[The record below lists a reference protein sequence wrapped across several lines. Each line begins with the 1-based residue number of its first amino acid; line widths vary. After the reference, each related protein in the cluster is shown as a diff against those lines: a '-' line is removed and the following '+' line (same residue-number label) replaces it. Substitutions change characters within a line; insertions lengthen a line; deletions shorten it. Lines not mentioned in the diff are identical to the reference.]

1 MKPSIVGRLSIR
13 TLLLAAGVVA
23 LMVGIACGGAEEPA
37 PAAQQQQ
44 APAAQQQQQQAAP
57 AATDAPAAM
66 QPTNTPIPQ
75 AADATARP
83 TNTPAPTATP
93 RVVATPTPSAGPKYG
108 GLLRM
113 SAYADTKD
121 WDPLGS
127 SSLSSVI
134 SYSQLYNQIVQYDTV
149 DTNAITG
156 DLAESW
162 DVSPDGLTYTFHLRE
177 NMQWTDGTEITS
189 ADIIS
194 THSRYAN
201 PCNSTGRSG
210 LWRNYAVKMEV
221 VDKDGGNCAATNQ
234 DAVLRAVDDKTVEFN
249 LQFASGAFIKFLAID
264 YAKVLPG
271 HKLDADAN
279 CAVRDAAN
287 PCSINLG
294 ENILAEQGG
303 VTSGPFVLDEYQVG
317 DFYYVDKNENY
328 FKEGRPY
335 VDRIEHTI
343 FTGQAK
349 DTLIANFE
357 AGRLDM
363 ANGGFT
369 NLSPTQYFDLEKST
383 NSEYVAHPIAAGTNW
398 GLMLNVKKPQFQS
411 HLVRQAINL
420 AVDRQEIDERVFDN
434 SGGSYCPL
442 MGLAHANEVCMD
454 WPGIRAKDT
463 PGGQEDLA
471 TAKALMV
478 EAGHG
483 DGLEVQYTVRQ
494 VGNYPDQCQVVKQQL
509 QDALGITGDI
519 ETLPSAAGYAK
530 YGTSRAEGSA
540 GDWEISCQG
549 EGMVVFDPDA
559 VYGGVYL
566 KGGTR
571 NYTDWSNDMVVDWFE
586 RQKVELDPEARREIN
601 KEAELFLH
609 SFEDNH
615 WVTLQLG
622 QLFWLVHRDV
632 KGFTAP
638 STVQYQ
644 FKHEDLWLDR

>member
-1 MKPSIVGRLSIR
+1 MKGSILGRLSLR
-13 TLLLAAGVVA
+13 LMLAAVGIVA
-23 LMVGIACGGAEEPA
+23 LTVGVACGGADE
-37 PAAQQQQ
+37 
-44 APAAQQQQQQAAP
+44 P
-57 AATDAPAAM
+57 AATEPPQQPAQQGQPTTATTPGDADA
-66 QPTNTPIPQ
+66 TNTPIPE
-75 AADATARP
+75 AGGATIRP
-83 TNTPAPTATP
+83 TNTVAPTSTP
-93 RVVATPTPSAGPKYG
+93 RVVATPAPSGGPVYG
-108 GLLRM
+108 GTLRM

-156 DLAESW
+156 DLAASW
-162 DVSPDGLTYTFHLRE
+162 DVSDDGLTYTFHLRDD
-177 NMQWTDGTEITS
+177 MQWTDGKEITS

-210 LWRNYAVKMEV
+210 LWRNYTVKMEV
-221 VDKDGGNCAATNQ
+221 VDKDGGDCMPTNQ
-234 DAVLRAVDDKTVEFN
+234 DDVLRAIDDKTVEFN

-271 HKLDADAN
+271 HLLDADPN
-279 CAVRDAAN
+279 CAIRDAAN
-287 PCSINLG
+287 PCSLNLG
-294 ENILAEQGG
+294 ENILVEQGG

-328 FKEGRPY
+328 FKDDRPY
-335 VDRIEHTI
+335 VDRIQHTI

-357 AGRLDM
+357 AGRLHM

-383 NSEYVAHPIAAGTNW
+383 NGEYVAHPIAAGTNW
-398 GLMLNVKKPQFQS
+398 GLMLNVKKPQFES

-434 SGGSYCPL
+434 SGGSFCPL
-442 MGLAHANEVCMD
+442 MGLAHSNDECNT
-454 WPGIRAKDT
+454 WPGIRPKDSD
-463 PGGQEDLA
+463 GGQEDLA
-471 TAKALMV
+471 RAKDLMA
-478 EAGHG
+478 EAGVA

-530 YGTSRAEGSA
+530 YGTSRAADSA

-586 RQKVELDPEARREIN
+586 RQKVELDPDARREIN
-601 KEAELFLH
+601 KEAELWLH

-622 QLFWLVHRDV
+622 QLFWLVNQDV
-632 KGFTAP
+632 KGFNAP

-644 FKHEDLWLDR
+644 FKHEDLWLDRPQ

>member
-1 MKPSIVGRLSIR
+1 MKATNLRRL
-13 TLLLAAGVVA
+13 TLRALLPLGGAVALLAAV
-23 LMVGIACGGAEEPA
+23 ACGGTAA
-37 PAAQQQQ
+37 PAATQ
-44 APAAQQQQQQAAP
+44 APAAQSQQQQAAP
-57 AATDAPAAM
+57 TTDAAAPTAAM
-66 QPTNTPIPQ
+66 AAEPTPTSTPPP
-75 AADATARP
+75 DATIRP
-83 TNTPAPTATP
+83 TNTPAPTSTP

-108 GLLRM
+108 GTLLM

-156 DLAESW
+156 DLAEDWEISA
-162 DVSPDGLTYTFHLRE
+162 DGLTYTFFLRD
-177 NMQWTDGTEITS
+177 NMQWTDGTEITAS
-189 ADIIS
+189 DIIT

-201 PCNSTGRSG
+201 PCNGAGRSG
-210 LWRNYAVKMEV
+210 LWRNYTVTVEV
-221 VDKDGGNCAATNQ
+221 ADKDGGDCSATNL
-234 DAVLRAVDDKTVEFN
+234 DDVMVAIDDKTVEFK

-271 HKLDADAN
+271 HMLDSDEN

-287 PCSINLG
+287 PCFLNLG
-294 ENILAEQGG
+294 ENIIDRGA
-303 VTSGPFVLDEYQVG
+303 TSGPFVLDEYQVG
-317 DFYYVDKNENY
+317 DFYYVNKNPDY
-328 FKEGRPY
+328 FKDGRPY

-369 NLSPTQYFDLEKST
+369 NLSPTQYFDLEKAT
-383 NSEYVAHPIAAGTNW
+383 DGEFVAHPIAAGTNW
-398 GLMLNVKKPQFQS
+398 GLMLNIKKPQFQDDR
-411 HLVRQAINL
+411 VRQAINL
-420 AVDRQEIDERVFDN
+420 AVDRQEIDEIVFDN

-442 MGLAHANEVCMD
+442 MGLAHPNEECNT
-454 WPGIRAKDT
+454 WAGIRPKDSAE
-463 PGGQEDLA
+463 GKQDLEDA
-471 TAKALMV
+471 RALMA
-478 EAGHG
+478 EAGVA
-483 DGLEVQYTVRQ
+483 DGLEVAYTVRQ

-549 EGMVVFDPDA
+549 EGMVVYDPDA
-559 VYGGVYL
+559 VYGGVYR

-571 NYTDWSNDMVVDWFE
+571 NYTDWSNPMVDDWFE
-586 RQKVELDPEARREIN
+586 RQKVELDPDARREIN
-601 KEAELFLH
+601 KEAELWLH
-609 SFEDNH
+609 AFSDNH

-622 QLFWLVHRDV
+622 QLFWIVHQDV
-632 KGFTAP
+632 KGFNAP

>member
-1 MKPSIVGRLSIR
+1 MKPSNLGRPFVR
-13 TLLLAAGVVA
+13 TLLPLAGAVA
-23 LMVGIACGGAEEPA
+23 LVVGIACSGAEEA
-37 PAAQQQQ
+37 PAS
-44 APAAQQQQQQAAP
+44 APATQPPAAP
-57 AATDAPAAM
+57 AATAPSAQE

-75 AADATARP
+75 AVAATARP
-83 TNTPAPTATP
+83 TNTPAPTALP
-93 RVVATPTPSAGPKYG
+93 RTAATPTPAGGPQYG
-108 GLLRM
+108 GTLMM

-134 SYSQLYNQIVQYDTV
+134 SYSQLYNQIVQYDPV

-156 DLAESW
+156 DLAKSW
-162 DVSPDGLTYTFHLRE
+162 DVSDDGLTYTFYLRD

-210 LWRNYAVKMEV
+210 LWRNYTVKMEV
-221 VDKDGGNCAATNQ
+221 VDKAGGDCTPTNQ
-234 DAVLRAVDDKTVEFN
+234 DAVLRAIDDKTVEFN

-271 HKLDADAN
+271 HLLDSDPN

-287 PCSINLG
+287 PCFLNLG
-294 ENILAEQGG
+294 ENIIDRGT
-303 VTSGPFVLDEYQVG
+303 TSGPFILEEYQVG
-317 DFYYVDKNENY
+317 DFYKVNKNEDY
-328 FKEGRPY
+328 FKDGLPY
-335 VDRIEHTI
+335 VDRIEHYI
-343 FTGQAK
+343 FPGTAK
-349 DTLIANFE
+349 DRLIAQFE
-357 AGRLDM
+357 AGGLDM

-383 NSEYVAHPIAAGTNW
+383 DGEYVAHPIAAGTNW
-398 GLMLNVKKPQFQS
+398 GLMLNIKKPQFQD
-411 HLVRQAINL
+411 HKVRQAINL

-442 MGLAHANEVCMD
+442 MGLAHSNEECNS
-454 WPGIRAKDT
+454 WPGIRPKDT
-463 PGGQEDLA
+463 PEGQQDLA
-471 TAKALMV
+471 DAKALMV
-478 EAGHG
+478 DAGYP
-483 DGLEVQYTVRQ
+483 DGFEVQYTVRQ

-530 YGTSRAEGSA
+530 YGTSRAESSD

-549 EGMVVFDPDA
+549 EGMVVFDADA
-559 VYGGVYL
+559 VYGGVYQR
-566 KGGTR
+566 GGTR
-571 NYTDWSNDMVVDWFE
+571 NYTDWSNPKVDDWFE
-586 RQKVELDPEARREIN
+586 AQKVELDPDSRREIN
-601 KEAELFLH
+601 KQAETWLH
-609 SFEDNH
+609 GFEDNH
-615 WVTLQLG
+615 WVTMQLG

-632 KGFTAP
+632 KGFNAP

>member
-1 MKPSIVGRLSIR
+1 MMPANLRRL
-13 TLLLAAGVVA
+13 TLRALLPLGGAVALLAAV
-23 LMVGIACGGAEEPA
+23 ACGGTAEPTA
-37 PAAQQQQ
+37 VPAA
-44 APAAQQQQQQAAP
+44 AEPTAMAAEP
-57 AATDAPAAM
+57 TPTSTPPPEAT
-66 QPTNTPIPQ
+66 I
-75 AADATARP
+75 RP

-93 RVVATPTPSAGPKYG
+93 RAAATPIPSAGAKYG

-134 SYSQLYNQIVQYDTV
+134 SYSQLYNQIVQYDTEN
-149 DTNAITG
+149 TNEIIG
-156 DLAESW
+156 DLAEDWEISA
-162 DVSPDGLTYTFHLRE
+162 DGLTYTFHLRDD
-177 NMQWTDGTEITS
+177 MQWTDGNEITT

-201 PCNSTGRSG
+201 PCNGAGRSG
-210 LWRNYAVKMEV
+210 LWRNYTVQMAVRLWDGNDCAPANLDDVME
-221 VDKDGGNCAATNQ
+221 AI
-234 DAVLRAVDDKTVEFN
+234 DDKTIEFK

-271 HKLDADAN
+271 HLLDSDPN

-287 PCSINLG
+287 PCFLNLG
-294 ENILAEQGG
+294 ENIIDRGA
-303 VTSGPFVLDEYQVG
+303 TSGPFTLDEYQVG
-317 DFYYVDKNENY
+317 DFYYVDKNPDY
-328 FKEGRPY
+328 FKDGRPY

-383 NSEYVAHPIAAGTNW
+383 DGDFVAHPIAAGTNW
-398 GLMLNVKKPQFQS
+398 GLMLNIKKPQFQF
-411 HLVRQAINL
+411 HAVRRAINL
-420 AVDRQEIDERVFDN
+420 AVDRQEIDEIVFDN

-442 MGLAHANEVCMD
+442 MGLAYPNAECET
-454 WPGIRAKDT
+454 WPGIRPKDT
-463 PGGQEDLA
+463 PEGQQDLA
-471 TAKALMV
+471 DAKQLMAD
-478 EAGHG
+478 AGVP
-483 DGLEVQYTVRQ
+483 DGFEVQYTVRQ

-530 YGTSRAEGSA
+530 YGTSRAEGSS

-549 EGMVVFDPDA
+549 EGMVVYDPDA
-559 VYGGVYL
+559 VYGGVYR

-571 NYTDWSNDMVVDWFE
+571 NYTDWSHPKVDEWFE
-586 RQKVELDPEARREIN
+586 AQKVELDPDARREIN
-601 KEAELFLH
+601 KEAETWLH
-609 SFEDNH
+609 SFTDNH

-622 QLFWLVHRDV
+622 QLFWIVHKDV
-632 KGFTAP
+632 KGFNAP